1 MFRGVFMTTEP
12 VIIPPANFT
21 DEDIVAWM
29 KDKLSSVDHLL
40 ELYAKRGELVADLSK
55 LDDEID
61 EYRIKSAIQTQR
73 K

>member
-1 MFRGVFMTTEP
+1 MTTEP

-61 EYRIKSAIQTQR
+61 EYRIKSAIQTQS

>member
-1 MFRGVFMTTEP
+1 MTTEP
-12 VIIPPANFT
+12 IIIPPANFT

>member
-1 MFRGVFMTTEP
+1 MTTEP
-12 VIIPPANFT
+12 IIIPPANFT

-61 EYRIKSAIQTQR
+61 EYRIKSAIQTQS

>member
-1 MFRGVFMTTEP
+1 MTTEP

-21 DEDIVAWM
+21 DKDIVAWM

>member
-1 MFRGVFMTTEP
+1 MTTEP

>member
-1 MFRGVFMTTEP
+1 MKRVPMKTEP

-40 ELYAKRGELVADLSK
+40 ELYAKRGELVADLEE

>member
-1 MFRGVFMTTEP
+1 MTTEP

-29 KDKLSSVDHLL
+29 KDKLSSVVHLL
-40 ELYAKRGELVADLSK
+40 ELYAKRGELVAYLSK

>member
-1 MFRGVFMTTEP
+1 MKTEP

-40 ELYAKRGELVADLSK
+40 ELYAKRGELVADLEE

>member
-1 MFRGVFMTTEP
+1 MTTEP

-40 ELYAKRGELVADLSK
+40 ELYAKRGKLVADLSE

>member
-1 MFRGVFMTTEP
+1 MTTEP

-40 ELYAKRGELVADLSK
+40 ELYAKRGELVAYLSK

-61 EYRIKSAIQTQR
+61 EYRIKSAIQTQS

>member
-1 MFRGVFMTTEP
+1 MATEP
-12 VIIPPANFT
+12 IIIPPANFT

>member
-1 MFRGVFMTTEP
+1 MQMTTEP

-40 ELYAKRGELVADLSK
+40 ELYAKRGKLVADLQE

>member
-1 MFRGVFMTTEP
+1 MTTEP

-40 ELYAKRGELVADLSK
+40 VLYAKRGELVADLSK

-61 EYRIKSAIQTQR
+61 EYRIKSAIQTQS

>member
-40 ELYAKRGELVADLSK
+40 ELYAKRGSWWLTYQNWMMK
-55 LDDEID
+55 
-61 EYRIKSAIQTQR
+61 
-73 K
+73 

>member
-1 MFRGVFMTTEP
+1 MTTEP

-29 KDKLSSVDHLL
+29 KDRLSSADHLL

>member
-1 MFRGVFMTTEP
+1 MTTEP

-40 ELYAKRGELVADLSK
+40 ELYDKRGKLVADLSK

>member
-1 MFRGVFMTTEP
+1 MTTEP

-55 LDDEID
+55 LDAEID
-61 EYRIKSAIQTQR
+61 EYRIKSAIQIQSE
-73 K
+73 

>member
-1 MFRGVFMTTEP
+1 MKRITMTTEP
-12 VIIPPANFT
+12 TIIPPANFT

-61 EYRIKSAIQTQR
+61 EYRIKSAIQTQS